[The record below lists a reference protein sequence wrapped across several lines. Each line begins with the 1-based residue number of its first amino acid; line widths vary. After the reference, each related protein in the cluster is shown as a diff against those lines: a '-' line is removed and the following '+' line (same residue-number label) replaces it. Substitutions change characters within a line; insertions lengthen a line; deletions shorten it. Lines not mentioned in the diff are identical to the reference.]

1 MMKKHIISFFIAALC
16 LFFSCEEPVVPVSS
30 VTMDKGVQSI
40 AINES
45 CTVKA
50 IVSPSN
56 ATNTKVLW
64 TVENASVI
72 EYSDLGEG
80 SITVTGRQVGTSK
93 VIARSD
99 DGGYIAS
106 CEISV
111 GKGVERIELEPAEL
125 QLKKGDSQ
133 TLTASIF
140 PADATCQTLHWGTS
154 DSKVASVDE
163 DGKVTAVGNGSAT
176 VFVSSSDGGYT
187 AYCNVYVG
195 TPLGSLSLDPGEYTL
210 ESIGSSFKIAPVF
223 YPEDATGT
231 ELSWTSADPKI
242 ASVSSDGTVTAIGPG
257 TTAITAAAAGGAITS
272 KCVVTVL
279 SPALAIKISDSRLS
293 LEEGE
298 EATITASV
306 FPSDATQSTLTWRSD
321 KPEVATVDQDG
332 NVRAVKAGVAVI
344 TVSVSE
350 TVFETCTVT
359 VVSCF
364 TDISF
369 DVDKLD
375 ILPGESRQLN
385 VTVRPENASVPDV
398 TWSSDNPKVAK
409 VSDTGLVEGI
419 SAGEA
424 TIHAVTKDGGKMATC
439 LVKVGTPVSGI
450 SLSKSSASMYV
461 GDSPLALTAAIT
473 PSNASDKS
481 VVWSSSDASVAS
493 VAAGSGLDATVTPV
507 AAGTATITVSTP
519 DGKFSASCV
528 LTVMQHVTGVSINKS
543 SLTLYT
549 GQTET
554 LSAQV
559 KPDDATDTRLTW
571 SSSDKTVATVANGKV
586 TALKAG
592 STQIRVTSFEG
603 GFQAVCNLTVKQ
615 HATGLDLS
623 HSTRTIY
630 LGQTVTMTAT
640 VLPSDA
646 SDKSVTWAS
655 SNSDIVSVTQNGSV
669 TANAMGEA
677 VITATSN
684 DGGFSKSCKVTV
696 IEPLVPA
703 TSLTLTPKTM
713 SLNIG
718 ESGSLEL
725 QILPNDCN
733 EILEWKSSDPSVA
746 TVNAGDIKALAAGT
760 TTITVRGSNTSASA
774 TVTVIDPYAVTGVT
788 LDRTTLSLEMGKTAT
803 LVATVLPEDARDKTV
818 TWSSG
823 NTAVATVDQQGKIT
837 TVSPGTSQITVTTK
851 DGSFSA
857 SCALTVVE
865 RVVPITSIS
874 YAEKDGPAVKLN
886 MGESYNIR
894 VKVSPDDATEQIK
907 VSPAI
912 NCPVVCKV
920 TKETGTPYWNVLV
933 TALYK
938 TGTGAIFID
947 SASGNYSTQVMF
959 SISKINVT
967 GIKLDRTEA
976 TMRVGQT
983 MTLTPTIAP
992 SNASIK
998 TVRWESSDSSVGY
1011 VSQSGIV
1018 TAKSAGKVRITARS
1032 SDNNAIVAT
1041 CTILIRSTTVDPGTS
1056 EGVGF
1061 EDWN

>member
-1 MMKKHIISFFIAALC
+1 MKKHIIPFFIAALC

-72 EYSDLGEG
+72 EYSDLRDG

-223 YPEDATGT
+223 YPEDATDT
-231 ELSWTSADPKI
+231 EVSWTSADPKI

-298 EATITASV
+298 EATLTASV

-359 VVSCF
+359 VVSRV
-364 TDISF
+364 TGISF
-369 DVDKLD
+369 DVDELE
-375 ILPGESRQLN
+375 ILPGESHQLK
-385 VTVRPENASVPDV
+385 VTVLPENASVPDV
-398 TWSSDNPKVAK
+398 NWSSDNAKVAK
-409 VSDTGLVEGI
+409 VSDTGLVTGL

-493 VAAGSGLDATVTPV
+493 VTAGSGLDATVTPV
-507 AAGTATITVSTP
+507 AAGTATITVSTQ

-528 LTVMQHVTGVSINKS
+528 LTVMQHVTGVSISKS

-592 STQIRVTSFEG
+592 SVQIRVTTFEG
-603 GFQAVCNLTVKQ
+603 GFQDVCNLTVKQ
-615 HATGLDLS
+615 HVTGLDLS

-646 SDKSVTWAS
+646 SDKSVTWTS

-677 VITATSN
+677 EITATSN

-746 TVNAGDIKALAAGT
+746 TVNAGDITALAAGT

-788 LDRTTLSLEMGKTAT
+788 LDRTTLSLEMGETAT

-837 TVSPGTSQITVTTK
+837 TVSPGTAQITVTTK

-874 YAEKDGPAVKLN
+874 YAEKGKTVKMN

-894 VKVSPDDATEQIK
+894 VKVSPDDATEQIT

-912 NCPVVCKV
+912 NCPVVRKV

-947 SASGNYSTQVMF
+947 SASGNYSTQVIF
-959 SISKINVT
+959 SISKIDVT

-983 MTLTPTIAP
+983 MTLTPAIAP
-992 SNASIK
+992 ANASIK
-998 TVRWESSDSSVGY
+998 TVKWESSDSSVGY

>member
-1 MMKKHIISFFIAALC
+1 MKKHIIPFFIAALC

-176 VFVSSSDGGYT
+176 VFVSSSDGGHT

-223 YPEDATGT
+223 YPEDATDT
-231 ELSWTSADPKI
+231 EVSWTSADPKI

-298 EATITASV
+298 EATLTASV

-359 VVSCF
+359 VVSRV
-364 TDISF
+364 TGISF
-369 DVDKLD
+369 DVDEME
-375 ILPGESRQLN
+375 ILPGESHQLK
-385 VTVRPENASVPDV
+385 VTVLPENASVPDV
-398 TWSSDNPKVAK
+398 NWSSDNAKVAK
-409 VSDTGLVEGI
+409 VSDTGLVTGL

-493 VAAGSGLDATVTPV
+493 VTAGSGLDATVTPV
-507 AAGTATITVSTP
+507 AAGTATITVSTQ

-528 LTVMQHVTGVSINKS
+528 LTVMQHVTGVSISKS

-571 SSSDKTVATVANGKV
+571 SSSDKTVATVANGLV

-603 GFQAVCNLTVKQ
+603 GFQDVCNLTVKQ

-623 HSTRTIY
+623 ASTLTIY

-646 SDKSVTWAS
+646 SDKSVTWTS

-677 VITATSN
+677 EITATSN

-746 TVNAGDIKALAAGT
+746 TVNAGDITALAAGT

-788 LDRTTLSLEMGKTAT
+788 LDRTTLSLEMGETAT

-837 TVSPGTSQITVTTK
+837 TVSPGTAQITVTTK

-874 YAEKDGPAVKLN
+874 YAEKGKTVKMN

-894 VKVSPDDATEQIK
+894 VKVSPDDATEQIT

-912 NCPVVCKV
+912 NCPVVRKV

-947 SASGNYSTQVMF
+947 SASGNYSTQVIF
-959 SISKINVT
+959 SISKIDVT

-983 MTLTPTIAP
+983 MTLTPTITP

-998 TVRWESSDSSVGY
+998 TVKWESSDSSVGY

>member
-1 MMKKHIISFFIAALC
+1 MMKKHIIPFFIAALC
-16 LFFSCEEPVVPVSS
+16 LFFSCEEPVVPVSG

-72 EYSDLGEG
+72 EYSDLGDG
-80 SITVTGRQVGTSK
+80 SVTLTGRQVGTSK

-195 TPLGSLSLDPGEYTL
+195 TPLESLSLDPGEYTL

-223 YPEDATGT
+223 YPEDATDT
-231 ELSWTSADPKI
+231 EVSWTSADPKI

-257 TTAITAAAAGGAITS
+257 TTAITAAAAGGTITS
-272 KCVVTVL
+272 KCVVTVN
-279 SPALAIKISDSRLS
+279 SPALGIKISDSSLN

-298 EATITASV
+298 EASLSASV

-321 KPEVATVDQDG
+321 KPEVATVENG
-332 NVRAVKAGVAVI
+332 KVRAVKAGVAVI

-359 VVSCF
+359 VVSRV
-364 TDISF
+364 TGISF
-369 DVDKLD
+369 DVDELE
-375 ILPGESRQLN
+375 ILPGETHQLN
-385 VTVRPENASVPDV
+385 VTVLPENASVPDV
-398 TWSSDNPKVAK
+398 NWSSDNAKVAK
-409 VSDTGLVEGI
+409 VSDTGLVTGL
-419 SAGEA
+419 SAGVA
-424 TIHAVTKDGGKMATC
+424 TIHAVTRDGGKMATC

-473 PSNASDKS
+473 PSDASDKS

-493 VAAGSGLDATVTPV
+493 VTAGSGLDATVTPV

-528 LTVMQHVTGVSINKS
+528 LTVKQHVTGVSISKS

-559 KPDDATDTRLTW
+559 KPEDATDTRLTW

-615 HATGLDLS
+615 HVTGLDLS

-646 SDKSVTWAS
+646 SDKSVTWTS

-677 VITATSN
+677 EITATSN

-746 TVNAGDIKALAAGT
+746 TVNAGDITALAAGT

-788 LDRTTLSLEMGKTAT
+788 LDRTTLSLEMGETAT

-837 TVSPGTSQITVTTK
+837 TVSPGTAQITVTTK

-894 VKVSPDDATEQIK
+894 VKVSPDNATEQIK

-912 NCPVVCKV
+912 NCPVVCEV

-947 SASGNYSTQVMF
+947 SASGSYSTQVMF
-959 SISKINVT
+959 SISKIAVT

>member
-1 MMKKHIISFFIAALC
+1 MMKKHIIPFFIAALC

-223 YPEDATGT
+223 YPEDATET
-231 ELSWTSADPKI
+231 EVSWTSADPKI

-359 VVSCF
+359 VVSRV
-364 TDISF
+364 TGISF
-369 DVDKLD
+369 DVDELE
-375 ILPGESRQLN
+375 ILPGESHQLK
-385 VTVRPENASVPDV
+385 VTVLPENASVPDV
-398 TWSSDNPKVAK
+398 NWSSDNAKVAK
-409 VSDTGLVEGI
+409 VSDTGLVTGL
-419 SAGEA
+419 SAGVA

-493 VAAGSGLDATVTPV
+493 VTAGSGLDATVTPV

-528 LTVMQHVTGVSINKS
+528 LTVKQHVTGVSISKS

-559 KPDDATDTRLTW
+559 KPEDATDTRLTW
-571 SSSDKTVATVANGKV
+571 SSSDKTVATVANGLV

-646 SDKSVTWAS
+646 SDKSVTWTS

-677 VITATSN
+677 EITATSN

-788 LDRTTLSLEMGKTAT
+788 LDRTTLSLEMGETAT

-837 TVSPGTSQITVTTK
+837 TVSPGTAQITVTTK

-865 RVVPITSIS
+865 RIVPITSIS
-874 YAEKDGPAVKLN
+874 YAEKGKTVKMN

-894 VKVSPDDATEQIK
+894 VKVSPDDATEQIT

-912 NCPVVCKV
+912 NCPVVRKV

-959 SISKINVT
+959 SISKIAVT
-967 GIKLDRTEA
+967 GIELDRTEA

>member
-1 MMKKHIISFFIAALC
+1 MKKHIIPFFIAALC

-223 YPEDATGT
+223 YPEDATDT
-231 ELSWTSADPKI
+231 EVSWTSADPKI

-257 TTAITAAAAGGAITS
+257 TTAITAAAAGGTITS

-298 EATITASV
+298 EASLSASV

-359 VVSCF
+359 VVSRV
-364 TDISF
+364 TGISF
-369 DVDKLD
+369 DVDELE
-375 ILPGESRQLN
+375 ILPGESHQLK
-385 VTVRPENASVPDV
+385 VTVLPENASVPDV
-398 TWSSDNPKVAK
+398 NWSSDNAKVAK
-409 VSDTGLVEGI
+409 VSDTGLVTGL

-493 VAAGSGLDATVTPV
+493 VTAGSGLDATVTPV
-507 AAGTATITVSTP
+507 AAGTATITVSTQ

-528 LTVMQHVTGVSINKS
+528 LTVMQHVTGVSISKS

-603 GFQAVCNLTVKQ
+603 GFQDVCNLTVKQ
-615 HATGLDLS
+615 HVTGLDLS

-646 SDKSVTWAS
+646 SDKSVTWTS

-677 VITATSN
+677 EITATSN

-733 EILEWKSSDPSVA
+733 EKLKWESSDPSVA
-746 TVNAGDIKALAAGT
+746 TVNAGDITALAAGT

-788 LDRTTLSLEMGKTAT
+788 LDRTTLSLEMGETAT
-803 LVATVLPEDARDKTV
+803 LLATVLPEDARDKTV

-837 TVSPGTSQITVTTK
+837 TVSPGTAQITVTTK

-865 RVVPITSIS
+865 RIVPITSIS
-874 YAEKDGPAVKLN
+874 YAEKGTTVKMN

-894 VKVSPDDATEQIK
+894 VKVSPDDATEQIT

-912 NCPVVCKV
+912 NCPVVCKP

-983 MTLTPTIAP
+983 MTLTPTITP

>member
-72 EYSDLGEG
+72 EYSDLGDG

-176 VFVSSSDGGYT
+176 VFVSSSDGGHT

-223 YPEDATGT
+223 YPEDATDT

-298 EATITASV
+298 EASLSASV

-332 NVRAVKAGVAVI
+332 KVRAVKAGVAVI

-359 VVSCF
+359 VVSRV
-364 TDISF
+364 TGISF
-369 DVDKLD
+369 DVDELE
-375 ILPGESRQLN
+375 ILPGESHQLN
-385 VTVRPENASVPDV
+385 VTVLPENASVPDV
-398 TWSSDNPKVAK
+398 NWSSDNAKVAK
-409 VSDTGLVEGI
+409 VSDTGLVTGH
-419 SAGEA
+419 SAGVA
-424 TIHAVTKDGGKMATC
+424 TIHAVTRDGGKMATC

-493 VAAGSGLDATVTPV
+493 VTAGSGLDATVTPV

-528 LTVMQHVTGVSINKS
+528 LTVKQHVTGVSISKS

-559 KPDDATDTRLTW
+559 KPEDATDTRLTW
-571 SSSDKTVATVANGKV
+571 SSSDKTVATVANGLV

-615 HATGLDLS
+615 HVTGLDLS
-623 HSTRTIY
+623 ASTLTIN

-646 SDKSVTWAS
+646 SDKSVTWTS

-677 VITATSN
+677 EITATSN
-684 DGGFSKSCKVTV
+684 DGGFSKTCKVTV
-696 IEPLVPA
+696 VEPLVPA

-718 ESGSLEL
+718 DSGALEL

-733 EILEWKSSDPSVA
+733 EKLKWESSDPSVA
-746 TVNAGDIKALAAGT
+746 TVNNGDIKALAAGT
-760 TTITVRGSNTSASA
+760 TTITVRGINTSASA

-788 LDRTTLSLEMGKTAT
+788 LDRTTLSLEMGETAT
-803 LVATVLPEDARDKTV
+803 LLATVLPEDARDKTV

-837 TVSPGTSQITVTTK
+837 TVSPGTAQITVTTK

-865 RVVPITSIS
+865 RIVPITSIS
-874 YAEKDGPAVKLN
+874 YAEKGTTVKMN

-894 VKVSPDDATEQIK
+894 VKVSPDDATEQIT

-912 NCPVVCKV
+912 NCPVVCNP

-959 SISKINVT
+959 SISKIAVT
-967 GIKLDRTEA
+967 GIELDRTEA

>member
-1 MMKKHIISFFIAALC
+1 MMKKHIIPFFIAALC

-223 YPEDATGT
+223 YPEDATDT

-359 VVSCF
+359 VVSRV
-364 TDISF
+364 TGISF
-369 DVDKLD
+369 DVDELE
-375 ILPGESRQLN
+375 ILPGESHQLK
-385 VTVRPENASVPDV
+385 VTVLPENASVPDV
-398 TWSSDNPKVAK
+398 NWSSDNAKVAK
-409 VSDTGLVEGI
+409 VSDTGLVTGL
-419 SAGEA
+419 SAGVA

-461 GDSPLALTAAIT
+461 GDSPLALTATIT

-493 VAAGSGLDATVTPV
+493 VTAGSGLDATVTPV

-528 LTVMQHVTGVSINKS
+528 LTVMQHVTGVSISKS

-571 SSSDKTVATVANGKV
+571 SSSDKTVATVANGLV

-603 GFQAVCNLTVKQ
+603 GFQDVCNLTVKQ

-623 HSTRTIY
+623 ASTLTIY

-646 SDKSVTWAS
+646 SDKSVTWTS

-677 VITATSN
+677 EITATSN

-718 ESGSLEL
+718 ENGSLEL

-746 TVNAGDIKALAAGT
+746 TVNAGDITALAAGT

-788 LDRTTLSLEMGKTAT
+788 LDRTTLSLEMGETAT

-837 TVSPGTSQITVTTK
+837 TVSPGTAQITVTTK

-865 RVVPITSIS
+865 RIVPITSIS
-874 YAEKDGPAVKLN
+874 YAEKGTTVKMN

-894 VKVSPDDATEQIK
+894 VKVSPDDATEQIT

-912 NCPVVCKV
+912 NCPVVCKP

-967 GIKLDRTEA
+967 GIELDRTEA

-998 TVRWESSDSSVGY
+998 TVKWESSDSSVGY

>member
-1 MMKKHIISFFIAALC
+1 M
-16 LFFSCEEPVVPVSS
+16 PVSS

-223 YPEDATGT
+223 YPEDATDT
-231 ELSWTSADPKI
+231 EVSWTSADPKI

-298 EATITASV
+298 EATLTASV

-359 VVSCF
+359 VVSRV
-364 TDISF
+364 TGISF
-369 DVDKLD
+369 DVDELE
-375 ILPGESRQLN
+375 ILPGESHQLK
-385 VTVRPENASVPDV
+385 VTVLPENASVPDV
-398 TWSSDNPKVAK
+398 NWSSDNAKVAK
-409 VSDTGLVEGI
+409 VSDTGLVTGL

-493 VAAGSGLDATVTPV
+493 VTAGSGLDATVTPV
-507 AAGTATITVSTP
+507 AAGTATITVSTQ

-528 LTVMQHVTGVSINKS
+528 LTVMQHVTGVSISKS

-603 GFQAVCNLTVKQ
+603 GFQDVCNLTVKQ

-623 HSTRTIY
+623 ASTLTIY

-646 SDKSVTWAS
+646 SDKSVTWTS

-669 TANAMGEA
+669 IANAMGEA
-677 VITATSN
+677 EITATSN

-733 EILEWKSSDPSVA
+733 EILEWESSDPSVA

-788 LDRTTLSLEMGKTAT
+788 LDRTTLSLEMGETAT

-837 TVSPGTSQITVTTK
+837 TVSPGTAQITVTTK

-874 YAEKDGPAVKLN
+874 YAEKGKTVKMN
-886 MGESYNIR
+886 MGESYTIR
-894 VKVSPDDATEQIK
+894 VKVSPDNATEQIK
-907 VSPAI
+907 ASPAI
-912 NCPVVCKV
+912 NCPVVCNV
-920 TKETGTPYWNVLV
+920 IKETGTSYWNVLV

-959 SISKINVT
+959 SISKIDVT
-967 GIKLDRTEA
+967 GIKLDKTEA

-998 TVRWESSDSSVGY
+998 TVKWESSDSSVGY

>member
-1 MMKKHIISFFIAALC
+1 MMKKHIIPFFIAALC

-80 SITVTGRQVGTSK
+80 SITVTGKQVGTSK

-223 YPEDATGT
+223 YPEDATDT
-231 ELSWTSADPKI
+231 EVSWTSADPKI
-242 ASVSSDGTVTAIGPG
+242 ASVSSDGSVTAIGPG

-279 SPALAIKISDSRLS
+279 SPALAIKISDSRLN

-298 EATITASV
+298 EATLSASV

-359 VVSCF
+359 VVSRV
-364 TDISF
+364 TGISF
-369 DVDKLD
+369 DVDELE
-375 ILPGESRQLN
+375 ILPGESHQLK
-385 VTVRPENASVPDV
+385 VTVLPENASVPDV
-398 TWSSDNPKVAK
+398 NWSSDNAKVAK
-409 VSDTGLVEGI
+409 VSDTGLVTGL

-493 VAAGSGLDATVTPV
+493 VTAGSGLDATVTPV

-528 LTVMQHVTGVSINKS
+528 LTVMQHVTGVSISKS

-571 SSSDKTVATVANGKV
+571 SSSDKTVATVANGLV

-603 GFQAVCNLTVKQ
+603 GFQDVCNLTVKQ

-623 HSTRTIY
+623 ASTLTIY

-646 SDKSVTWAS
+646 SDKSVTWTS

-677 VITATSN
+677 EITATSN

-788 LDRTTLSLEMGKTAT
+788 LDRTTLSLEMGETAT

-837 TVSPGTSQITVTTK
+837 TVSPGTAQITVTTK

-874 YAEKDGPAVKLN
+874 YAEKGKTVKMN
-886 MGESYNIR
+886 MGESYTIR
-894 VKVSPDDATEQIK
+894 VKVSPDNATEQIK
-907 VSPAI
+907 ASPAI
-912 NCPVVCKV
+912 NCPVVCEAS
-920 TKETGTPYWNVLV
+920 KETGTSYWNVLV

-959 SISKINVT
+959 SISKIDVT
-967 GIKLDRTEA
+967 GIELDKTEA

-983 MTLTPTIAP
+983 MTLTPTITP
-992 SNASIK
+992 SDASIK

>member
-1 MMKKHIISFFIAALC
+1 MKKHIIPFFIAALC

-223 YPEDATGT
+223 YPEDATDT
-231 ELSWTSADPKI
+231 EVSWTSADPKI

-257 TTAITAAAAGGAITS
+257 TTAITAAAAGGTITS

-298 EATITASV
+298 EATLSASV

-332 NVRAVKAGVAVI
+332 KVRAVKAGVAVI

-359 VVSCF
+359 VVSRV
-364 TDISF
+364 TGISF
-369 DVDKLD
+369 DVDKLE
-375 ILPGESRQLN
+375 ILPGESHQLN
-385 VTVRPENASVPDV
+385 VTVLPENASVPDV
-398 TWSSDNPKVAK
+398 NWSSDNAKVAK
-409 VSDTGLVEGI
+409 VSDTGLVTGH
-419 SAGEA
+419 SAGVA
-424 TIHAVTKDGGKMATC
+424 TIHAVTRDGGKMATC

-493 VAAGSGLDATVTPV
+493 VTAGSGLDATVTPV

-519 DGKFSASCV
+519 DGKFSASCA
-528 LTVMQHVTGVSINKS
+528 LTVMQHVTGVSISKS

-554 LSAQV
+554 LTAQV
-559 KPDDATDTRLTW
+559 EPDDASETKLTW

-655 SNSDIVSVTQNGSV
+655 SNSDIVSVTQNGNV

-677 VITATSN
+677 EITATSN

-718 ESGSLEL
+718 ESGSMEL

-788 LDRTTLSLEMGKTAT
+788 LDRTTLSLEMGETAT

-837 TVSPGTSQITVTTK
+837 TVSPGTAQITVTTK

-874 YAEKDGPAVKLN
+874 YAEKGKTVKMN
-886 MGESYNIR
+886 MGESYTIR
-894 VKVSPDDATEQIK
+894 VKVSPDNATEQIK
-907 VSPAI
+907 ASPAI
-912 NCPVVCKV
+912 NCPVVCNA
-920 TKETGTPYWNVLV
+920 TKETGTSYWNVLV

-959 SISKINVT
+959 SISKINVE
-967 GIKLDRTEA
+967 GIKLDKTEA

-983 MTLTPTIAP
+983 MTLTPTITP

>member
-1 MMKKHIISFFIAALC
+1 M
-16 LFFSCEEPVVPVSS
+16 PVSS

-80 SITVTGRQVGTSK
+80 SITVTGKQVGTSK

-223 YPEDATGT
+223 YPEDATDT
-231 ELSWTSADPKI
+231 EVSWTSADPKI

-257 TTAITAAAAGGAITS
+257 TTAITAAAAGGTITS

-298 EATITASV
+298 EATLSASV
-306 FPSDATQSTLTWRSD
+306 FPSDATQSTLTWHSD
-321 KPEVATVDQDG
+321 KPEVATVENG
-332 NVRAVKAGVAVI
+332 KVRAVKAGVAVI

-359 VVSCF
+359 VVSRV
-364 TDISF
+364 TGILF

-375 ILPGESRQLN
+375 ILPGEYRQLN
-385 VTVRPENASVPDV
+385 VTVVPENASVPDV
-398 TWSSDNPKVAK
+398 NWSSDNDKVAK
-409 VSDTGLVEGI
+409 VSDTGLVEGV

-424 TIHAVTKDGGKMATC
+424 TIHAVTRDGGKMATC
-439 LVKVGTPVSGI
+439 HVKVGTPVSGI

-493 VAAGSGLDATVTPV
+493 VTAGSGLDATVTPV

-528 LTVMQHVTGVSINKS
+528 LTVMQHVTGVSISKS

-592 STQIRVTSFEG
+592 SAQIRVTSFEG
-603 GFQAVCNLTVKQ
+603 SFQAVCNLTVKQ

-646 SDKSVTWAS
+646 SDKSVTWTS

-677 VITATSN
+677 EITATSN

-746 TVNAGDIKALAAGT
+746 TVNAGDITALAAGT

-788 LDRTTLSLEMGKTAT
+788 LDRTTLSLEMGETAT

-837 TVSPGTSQITVTTK
+837 TVSPGTAQITVTTK

-874 YAEKDGPAVKLN
+874 YAEKGKTVKMN
-886 MGESYNIR
+886 MGESYTIR
-894 VKVSPDDATEQIK
+894 VKVSPDNATEQIK
-907 VSPAI
+907 ASPAI
-912 NCPVVCKV
+912 NCPVVCNAI
-920 TKETGTPYWNVLV
+920 KETGTSYWNVLV

-959 SISKINVT
+959 SISKIAVT
-967 GIKLDRTEA
+967 GIKLDKTEA

-983 MTLTPTIAP
+983 MTLTPTITP

>member
-1 MMKKHIISFFIAALC
+1 MKKHIIPFFIAALC

-80 SITVTGRQVGTSK
+80 SITVTGKQVGTSK

-223 YPEDATGT
+223 YPEDATDT
-231 ELSWTSADPKI
+231 EVSWTSADPKI

-257 TTAITAAAAGGAITS
+257 TTAITAAAAGGTITS

-298 EATITASV
+298 EATLSASV

-321 KPEVATVDQDG
+321 KPEVATVDQNG

-359 VVSCF
+359 VVSRV
-364 TDISF
+364 TGISF
-369 DVDKLD
+369 DVDELE
-375 ILPGESRQLN
+375 ILPGESHQLK
-385 VTVRPENASVPDV
+385 VTVLPENASVPDV
-398 TWSSDNPKVAK
+398 NWSSDNAKVAK
-409 VSDTGLVEGI
+409 VSDTGLVTGL

-461 GDSPLALTAAIT
+461 GDSPLALTATIT

-493 VAAGSGLDATVTPV
+493 VTAGSGLDATVTPV

-528 LTVMQHVTGVSINKS
+528 LTVMQHVTGVSISKS

-592 STQIRVTSFEG
+592 SVQIRVTTFEG
-603 GFQAVCNLTVKQ
+603 GFQDVCNLTVKQ
-615 HATGLDLS
+615 HVTGLDLS

-646 SDKSVTWAS
+646 SDKSVTWTS

-677 VITATSN
+677 EITATSN

-746 TVNAGDIKALAAGT
+746 TVNAGDITALAAGT

-788 LDRTTLSLEMGKTAT
+788 LDRTTLSLEMGETAT

-837 TVSPGTSQITVTTK
+837 TVSPGTAQITVTTK

-865 RVVPITSIS
+865 RIVPITSIS
-874 YAEKDGPAVKLN
+874 YAEKGTTVKMN

-894 VKVSPDDATEQIK
+894 VKVSPDDATEQIT

-912 NCPVVCKV
+912 NCPVVCKP

-959 SISKINVT
+959 SISKIAVT
-967 GIKLDRTEA
+967 GIELDRTEA

>member
-1 MMKKHIISFFIAALC
+1 MKKHIIPFFIAALC

-176 VFVSSSDGGYT
+176 VFASSSDGGFT
-187 AYCNVYVG
+187 AYCNVVVG
-195 TPLGSLSLDPGEYTL
+195 TPLESLHLDPNEYTL
-210 ESIGSSFKIAPVF
+210 ESIGSSFTITPVF
-223 YPEDATGT
+223 YPEDATDT
-231 ELSWTSADPKI
+231 EVSWTSADPKI

-257 TTAITAAAAGGAITS
+257 TTAITAAAAGGTITS

-298 EATITASV
+298 DASLSASV

-359 VVSCF
+359 VVSRV
-364 TDISF
+364 TGISF
-369 DVDKLD
+369 DVDEME
-375 ILPGESRQLN
+375 ILPGESHQLK
-385 VTVRPENASVPDV
+385 VTVLPENASVPDV
-398 TWSSDNPKVAK
+398 NWSSDNAKVAK
-409 VSDTGLVEGI
+409 VSDTGLVTGL

-461 GDSPLALTAAIT
+461 GDSPLVLTATIT

-493 VAAGSGLDATVTPV
+493 VLAGSGLDATVTPV

-528 LTVMQHVTGVSINKS
+528 LTVMQHVTGVSISKS

-571 SSSDKTVATVANGKV
+571 SSSDKTVATVANGLV

-646 SDKSVTWAS
+646 SDKSVTWTS

-677 VITATSN
+677 EITATSN

-746 TVNAGDIKALAAGT
+746 TVNAGDITALAAGT

-788 LDRTTLSLEMGKTAT
+788 LDRTTLSLEMGETAT

-837 TVSPGTSQITVTTK
+837 TVSPGTAQITVTTK

-874 YAEKDGPAVKLN
+874 YAEKGTTVKMN

-894 VKVSPDDATEQIK
+894 VKVSPDDATEQIT

-912 NCPVVCKV
+912 NCPVVCNP

-959 SISKINVT
+959 SISKIAVT
-967 GIKLDRTEA
+967 GIELDRTEA

>member
-1 MMKKHIISFFIAALC
+1 M
-16 LFFSCEEPVVPVSS
+16 PVSS

-210 ESIGSSFKIAPVF
+210 ESIGSSFKITPVF
-223 YPEDATGT
+223 YPEDATDT
-231 ELSWTSADPKI
+231 EVSWTSADPKI
-242 ASVSSDGTVTAIGPG
+242 ASVSSDGTVTAIAPG
-257 TTAITAAAAGGAITS
+257 TTAITAAAAGGTITS

-298 EATITASV
+298 EATLSASV

-321 KPEVATVDQDG
+321 KPEVATVDQNG

-359 VVSCF
+359 VVSRV
-364 TDISF
+364 TGISF
-369 DVDKLD
+369 DVDELE
-375 ILPGESRQLN
+375 ILPGESHQLN
-385 VTVRPENASVPDV
+385 VTVLPENASVPDV
-398 TWSSDNPKVAK
+398 NWSSDNAKVAK
-409 VSDTGLVEGI
+409 VSDTGLVTGL
-419 SAGEA
+419 SAGVA
-424 TIHAVTKDGGKMATC
+424 TIHAVTRDGGKMATC

-493 VAAGSGLDATVTPV
+493 VTAGSGLDATVTPV
-507 AAGTATITVSTP
+507 AAGTATITVSTQ

-528 LTVMQHVTGVSINKS
+528 LTVMQHVTGVSISKS

-592 STQIRVTSFEG
+592 SVQIRVTSFEG
-603 GFQAVCNLTVKQ
+603 GFQDVCNLTVKQ

-623 HSTRTIY
+623 ASTLTIY

-646 SDKSVTWAS
+646 SDKSVTWTS

-677 VITATSN
+677 EITATSN

-788 LDRTTLSLEMGKTAT
+788 LDRTTLSLEMGETAT

-837 TVSPGTSQITVTTK
+837 TVSPGTAQITVTTK

-874 YAEKDGPAVKLN
+874 YAEKGKTVKMN

-894 VKVSPDDATEQIK
+894 VKVSPDDATEQIT

-912 NCPVVCKV
+912 NCPVVCNP

-959 SISKINVT
+959 SISKIAVT
-967 GIKLDRTEA
+967 GIELDRTEA

>member
-1 MMKKHIISFFIAALC
+1 MKKHIIPFFIAALC

-80 SITVTGRQVGTSK
+80 RITVTGRQVGTSK

-223 YPEDATGT
+223 YPEDATDT
-231 ELSWTSADPKI
+231 EVSWTSADPKI

-257 TTAITAAAAGGAITS
+257 TTAITAAAAGGTITS

-298 EATITASV
+298 EATLSASV

-332 NVRAVKAGVAVI
+332 KVRAVKAGVAVI

-359 VVSCF
+359 VVSRV
-364 TDISF
+364 TGISF
-369 DVDKLD
+369 DVDELE
-375 ILPGESRQLN
+375 ILPGESHQLN
-385 VTVRPENASVPDV
+385 VTVLPENASAPDV
-398 TWSSDNPKVAK
+398 NWSSDNAKVAK
-409 VSDTGLVEGI
+409 VSDTGLVTGH
-419 SAGEA
+419 SAGVA
-424 TIHAVTKDGGKMATC
+424 TIHAVTRDGGKMATC

-493 VAAGSGLDATVTPV
+493 VTAGSGLDATVTPV

-519 DGKFSASCV
+519 DGKFSASCA
-528 LTVMQHVTGVSINKS
+528 LTVMQHVTGVSISKS

-554 LSAQV
+554 LTAQV
-559 KPDDATDTRLTW
+559 EPDDASETKLTW
-571 SSSDKTVATVANGKV
+571 SSSDKTVATVANGLV

-646 SDKSVTWAS
+646 SDKSVTWTS
-655 SNSDIVSVTQNGSV
+655 SNSDIVSVTQNGNV

-677 VITATSN
+677 EITATSN

-718 ESGSLEL
+718 ESGSMEL

-746 TVNAGDIKALAAGT
+746 TVNAGDITALAAGT

-774 TVTVIDPYAVTGVT
+774 TVTVIDPYAVTGVP
-788 LDRTTLSLEMGKTAT
+788 LARTTLSLEMGETAT

-837 TVSPGTSQITVTTK
+837 TVSPGTAQITVTTK

-874 YAEKDGPAVKLN
+874 YAEKGKTVKMN
-886 MGESYNIR
+886 MGESYTIR
-894 VKVSPDDATEQIK
+894 VKVSPDNATEQIK
-907 VSPAI
+907 ASPAI
-912 NCPVVCKV
+912 NCPVVCNA
-920 TKETGTPYWNVLV
+920 TKETGTSYWNVLV

-938 TGTGAIFID
+938 TGTGAIFIA

-959 SISKINVT
+959 SISKINVE
-967 GIKLDRTEA
+967 GIKLDKTEA

-983 MTLTPTIAP
+983 MTLTPTITP

>member
-223 YPEDATGT
+223 YPEDATDT

-359 VVSCF
+359 VVSRV
-364 TDISF
+364 TGISF
-369 DVDKLD
+369 DVDELE
-375 ILPGESRQLN
+375 ILPGESHQLK
-385 VTVRPENASVPDV
+385 VTVLPENASVPDV
-398 TWSSDNPKVAK
+398 NWSSDNAKVAK
-409 VSDTGLVEGI
+409 VSDTGLVTGL
-419 SAGEA
+419 SAGVA
-424 TIHAVTKDGGKMATC
+424 TIHAVTRDGGKMATC

-493 VAAGSGLDATVTPV
+493 VTAGSGLDATVTPV

-528 LTVMQHVTGVSINKS
+528 LTVKQHVTGVSISKS

-592 STQIRVTSFEG
+592 SVQIRVTTFEG
-603 GFQAVCNLTVKQ
+603 GFQDVCNLTVKQ
-615 HATGLDLS
+615 HVTGLDLS

-646 SDKSVTWAS
+646 SDKSVTWTS

-677 VITATSN
+677 EITATSN
-684 DGGFSKSCKVTV
+684 DGGFSKTCKVTV
-696 IEPLVPA
+696 VEPLVPA

-718 ESGSLEL
+718 DSGALEL

-733 EILEWKSSDPSVA
+733 EKLKWESSDPSVA
-746 TVNAGDIKALAAGT
+746 TVNNGDIKALAAGT
-760 TTITVRGSNTSASA
+760 TTITVRGINTSASA

-788 LDRTTLSLEMGKTAT
+788 LDRTTLSLEMGETAT
-803 LVATVLPEDARDKTV
+803 LLATVLPEDARDKTV

-837 TVSPGTSQITVTTK
+837 TVSPGTAQITVTTK

-865 RVVPITSIS
+865 RIVPITSIS
-874 YAEKDGPAVKLN
+874 YAEKGTTVKMN

-894 VKVSPDDATEQIK
+894 VKVSPDDATEQIT

-912 NCPVVCKV
+912 NCPVVCDA

-967 GIKLDRTEA
+967 GIELDRTEA

-983 MTLTPTIAP
+983 MTLTPTITP

>member
-1 MMKKHIISFFIAALC
+1 M
-16 LFFSCEEPVVPVSS
+16 PVSS

-223 YPEDATGT
+223 YPEDATDT
-231 ELSWTSADPKI
+231 EVSWTSADPKI

-298 EATITASV
+298 EATLTASV

-359 VVSCF
+359 VVSRV
-364 TDISF
+364 TGISF
-369 DVDKLD
+369 DVDELE
-375 ILPGESRQLN
+375 ILPGESHQLK
-385 VTVRPENASVPDV
+385 VTVLPENASVPDV
-398 TWSSDNPKVAK
+398 NWSSDNAKVAK
-409 VSDTGLVEGI
+409 VSDTGLVTGL
-419 SAGEA
+419 SAGVA
-424 TIHAVTKDGGKMATC
+424 TIHAVTRDGGKMATC

-493 VAAGSGLDATVTPV
+493 VTAGSGLDATVTPV

-519 DGKFSASCV
+519 DGKFSASCA

-646 SDKSVTWAS
+646 SDKSVTWTS

-677 VITATSN
+677 EITATSN

-788 LDRTTLSLEMGKTAT
+788 LDRTTLSLEMGETAT

-837 TVSPGTSQITVTTK
+837 TVSPGTAQITVTTK

-865 RVVPITSIS
+865 RIVPITSIS
-874 YAEKDGPAVKLN
+874 YAEKGKTVKMN

-894 VKVSPDDATEQIK
+894 VKVSPDDATEQIT

-912 NCPVVCKV
+912 NCPVVCNP

-967 GIKLDRTEA
+967 GIKLDKTEA

>member
-1 MMKKHIISFFIAALC
+1 MMKKHIIPFFIAALC

-223 YPEDATGT
+223 YPEDATDT
-231 ELSWTSADPKI
+231 EVSWTSADPKI

-298 EATITASV
+298 EATLTASV

-359 VVSCF
+359 VVSRV
-364 TDISF
+364 TGISF
-369 DVDKLD
+369 DVDELE
-375 ILPGESRQLN
+375 ILPGESHQLK
-385 VTVRPENASVPDV
+385 VTVLPENASVPDV
-398 TWSSDNPKVAK
+398 NWSSDNAKVAK
-409 VSDTGLVEGI
+409 VSDTGLVTGL
-419 SAGEA
+419 SAGVA
-424 TIHAVTKDGGKMATC
+424 TIHAVTRDGGKMATC

-493 VAAGSGLDATVTPV
+493 VTAGSGLDATVTPV

-519 DGKFSASCV
+519 DGKFSASCA

-559 KPDDATDTRLTW
+559 KPEDATDTRLTW

-646 SDKSVTWAS
+646 SDKSVTWTS

-677 VITATSN
+677 EITATSN

-718 ESGSLEL
+718 DSGALEL

-733 EILEWKSSDPSVA
+733 EKLKWESSDPSVA
-746 TVNAGDIKALAAGT
+746 TVNNGDIKALAAGT
-760 TTITVRGSNTSASA
+760 TTITVRGINTSASA

-788 LDRTTLSLEMGKTAT
+788 LDRTTLSLEMGETAT
-803 LVATVLPEDARDKTV
+803 LLATVLPEDARDKTV

-837 TVSPGTSQITVTTK
+837 TVSPGTAQITVTTK

-865 RVVPITSIS
+865 RIVPITSIS
-874 YAEKDGPAVKLN
+874 YAEKGKTVKMN

-894 VKVSPDDATEQIK
+894 VKVSPDDATEQIT

-912 NCPVVCKV
+912 NCPVVCNP

-959 SISKINVT
+959 SISKIAVT
-967 GIKLDRTEA
+967 GIELDRTEA

>member
-1 MMKKHIISFFIAALC
+1 MKKHIIPFFIAALC

-223 YPEDATGT
+223 YPEDATDT
-231 ELSWTSADPKI
+231 EVSWTSADPKI

-298 EATITASV
+298 EATLTASV

-359 VVSCF
+359 VVSRV
-364 TDISF
+364 TGISF
-369 DVDKLD
+369 DVDELE
-375 ILPGESRQLN
+375 ILPGESHQLK
-385 VTVRPENASVPDV
+385 VTVLPENASVPDV
-398 TWSSDNPKVAK
+398 NWSSDNAKVAK
-409 VSDTGLVEGI
+409 VSDTGLVTGL

-461 GDSPLALTAAIT
+461 GDSPLALTATIT
-473 PSNASDKS
+473 PSDASDKS

-493 VAAGSGLDATVTPV
+493 VTAGSGLDATVTPV
-507 AAGTATITVSTP
+507 AAGTATITVSTLE
-519 DGKFSASCV
+519 GKFSATCV
-528 LTVMQHVTGVSINKS
+528 LTVMQHVTGVSISKS

-571 SSSDKTVATVANGKV
+571 SSSDKTVATVANGLV

-603 GFQAVCNLTVKQ
+603 GFQDVCNLTVKQ

-623 HSTRTIY
+623 ASTLTIY

-646 SDKSVTWAS
+646 SDKSVTWTS

-677 VITATSN
+677 EITATSN

-746 TVNAGDIKALAAGT
+746 TVNAGDITALAAGT

-788 LDRTTLSLEMGKTAT
+788 LDRTTLSLEMGETAT

-837 TVSPGTSQITVTTK
+837 TVSPGTAQITVTTK

-865 RVVPITSIS
+865 RIVPITSIS
-874 YAEKDGPAVKLN
+874 YAEKDGRTVKLN
-886 MGESYNIR
+886 MGESYTIR
-894 VKVSPDDATEQIK
+894 VKVSPDNATEQIK
-907 VSPAI
+907 ASPAI
-912 NCPVVCKV
+912 NCPVVCNA
-920 TKETGTPYWNVLV
+920 TKETGTSYWNVLV

-947 SASGNYSTQVMF
+947 SASGSYSTQVMF
-959 SISKINVT
+959 SISKIDVT

-983 MTLTPTIAP
+983 MTLTPTITP

-998 TVRWESSDSSVGY
+998 TVKWESSDSSVGY

>member
-223 YPEDATGT
+223 YPEDATDT

-321 KPEVATVDQDG
+321 KPEVTTVDQDG

-359 VVSCF
+359 VVSRV
-364 TDISF
+364 TGISF
-369 DVDKLD
+369 DVDELE
-375 ILPGESRQLN
+375 ILPGESHQLK
-385 VTVRPENASVPDV
+385 VTVLPENASVPDV
-398 TWSSDNPKVAK
+398 NWSSDNAKVAK
-409 VSDTGLVEGI
+409 VSDTGLVTGL
-419 SAGEA
+419 SAGVA
-424 TIHAVTKDGGKMATC
+424 TIHAVTRDGGKMATC

-493 VAAGSGLDATVTPV
+493 VTAGSGLDATVTPV

-528 LTVMQHVTGVSINKS
+528 LTVKQHVTGVSISKS

-559 KPDDATDTRLTW
+559 KPEDATDTRLTW
-571 SSSDKTVATVANGKV
+571 SSSDKTVATVANGLV

-615 HATGLDLS
+615 HVTGLDLS
-623 HSTRTIY
+623 ASTLTIN

-646 SDKSVTWAS
+646 SDKSVTWTS

-677 VITATSN
+677 EITATSN
-684 DGGFSKSCKVTV
+684 DGGFSKTCKVTV
-696 IEPLVPA
+696 VEPLVPA

-746 TVNAGDIKALAAGT
+746 TVNAGDITALAAGT

-788 LDRTTLSLEMGKTAT
+788 LDRTTLSLEMGETAT
-803 LVATVLPEDARDKTV
+803 LVATVLPEEARDKTV

-837 TVSPGTSQITVTTK
+837 TVSPGTAQITVTTK

-874 YAEKDGPAVKLN
+874 YEEKDGRTVKLN
-886 MGESYNIR
+886 MGESYTIR
-894 VKVSPDDATEQIK
+894 VKVSPDNATEQIK

-912 NCPVVCKV
+912 NCPVVCEV

-947 SASGNYSTQVMF
+947 SASGSYSTQVMF

>member
-1 MMKKHIISFFIAALC
+1 M
-16 LFFSCEEPVVPVSS
+16 PVSS

-195 TPLGSLSLDPGEYTL
+195 TPLESLSLDPGEYTL

-223 YPEDATGT
+223 YPEDATDT
-231 ELSWTSADPKI
+231 EVSWTSADPKI

-298 EATITASV
+298 EATLTASV

-359 VVSCF
+359 VVSRV
-364 TDISF
+364 TGISF
-369 DVDKLD
+369 DVDELE
-375 ILPGESRQLN
+375 ILPGESHQLK
-385 VTVRPENASVPDV
+385 VTVLPENASVPDV
-398 TWSSDNPKVAK
+398 NWSSDNAKVAK
-409 VSDTGLVEGI
+409 VSDTGLVTGL

-493 VAAGSGLDATVTPV
+493 VTAGSGLDATVTPV

-528 LTVMQHVTGVSINKS
+528 LTVMQHVTGVSISKS

-571 SSSDKTVATVANGKV
+571 SSSDKTVATVANGLV

-603 GFQAVCNLTVKQ
+603 GFQDVCNLTVKQ

-623 HSTRTIY
+623 ASTLTIY

-646 SDKSVTWAS
+646 SDKSVTWTS

-677 VITATSN
+677 EITATSN

-746 TVNAGDIKALAAGT
+746 TVNDGDIKALAAGT

-788 LDRTTLSLEMGKTAT
+788 LDRTTLSLEMGETAT

-837 TVSPGTSQITVTTK
+837 TVSPGTAQITVTTK

-874 YAEKDGPAVKLN
+874 YAEKGKTVKMN
-886 MGESYNIR
+886 MGESYTIR
-894 VKVSPDDATEQIK
+894 VKVSPDNATEQIK
-907 VSPAI
+907 ASPAI
-912 NCPVVCKV
+912 NCPVVCNAI
-920 TKETGTPYWNVLV
+920 KETGTSYWNVLV

-959 SISKINVT
+959 SISKIDVT
-967 GIKLDRTEA
+967 GIELDKTEA

-983 MTLTPTIAP
+983 MTLTPTITP

>member
-1 MMKKHIISFFIAALC
+1 MMKKHIIPFFIAALC

-223 YPEDATGT
+223 YPEDATDT
-231 ELSWTSADPKI
+231 EVSWTSADPKI

-298 EATITASV
+298 EATLSASV

-332 NVRAVKAGVAVI
+332 KVRAVKAGVAVI

-359 VVSCF
+359 VVSRV
-364 TDISF
+364 TGISF
-369 DVDKLD
+369 DVDELE
-375 ILPGESRQLN
+375 ILPGESHQLK
-385 VTVRPENASVPDV
+385 VTVLPENASVPDV
-398 TWSSDNPKVAK
+398 NWSSDNAKVAK
-409 VSDTGLVEGI
+409 VSDTGLVTGL
-419 SAGEA
+419 SAGVA
-424 TIHAVTKDGGKMATC
+424 TIHAVTRDGGKMATC

-493 VAAGSGLDATVTPV
+493 VTAGSGLDATVTPV

-528 LTVMQHVTGVSINKS
+528 LTVMQHVTGVSISKS

-615 HATGLDLS
+615 HVTGLDLS

-646 SDKSVTWAS
+646 SDKSVTWTS

-677 VITATSN
+677 EITATSN

-733 EILEWKSSDPSVA
+733 EKLKWESSDPSVA
-746 TVNAGDIKALAAGT
+746 TVNNGDIKALAAGT
-760 TTITVRGSNTSASA
+760 TTITVRGINTSASA

-788 LDRTTLSLEMGKTAT
+788 LDRTTLSLEMGETAT

-837 TVSPGTSQITVTTK
+837 TVSPGTAQITVTTK

-865 RVVPITSIS
+865 RVIPITSIS
-874 YAEKDGPAVKLN
+874 YAEKGTTVKMN

-894 VKVSPDDATEQIK
+894 VKVSPDDATEQIT

-912 NCPVVCKV
+912 NCPVVCEP

-959 SISKINVT
+959 SISKIDVT
-967 GIKLDRTEA
+967 GIKLDKTEA

-998 TVRWESSDSSVGY
+998 TVKWESSDSSVGY

>member
-1 MMKKHIISFFIAALC
+1 MMKKHIIPFFIAALC

-223 YPEDATGT
+223 YPEDATDT
-231 ELSWTSADPKI
+231 EVSWTSADPKI

-279 SPALAIKISDSRLS
+279 SPALDIKISDSRLS

-298 EATITASV
+298 EATLSASV

-364 TDISF
+364 TGISF
-369 DVDKLD
+369 DVDELE
-375 ILPGESRQLN
+375 ILPRESHQLN
-385 VTVRPENASVPDV
+385 LKVFPENASVPDV
-398 TWSSDNPKVAK
+398 NWSSDNAKVAK
-409 VSDTGLVEGI
+409 VSDTGLVTGH
-419 SAGEA
+419 SAGVA
-424 TIHAVTKDGGKMATC
+424 TIHAVTRDGGKMATC

-493 VAAGSGLDATVTPV
+493 VTAGSGLDATVTPV

-528 LTVMQHVTGVSINKS
+528 LTVKQHVT
-543 SLTLYT
+543 
-549 GQTET
+549 
-554 LSAQV
+554 
-559 KPDDATDTRLTW
+559 
-571 SSSDKTVATVANGKV
+571 
-586 TALKAG
+586 
-592 STQIRVTSFEG
+592 
-603 GFQAVCNLTVKQ
+603 
-615 HATGLDLS
+615 
-623 HSTRTIY
+623 
-630 LGQTVTMTAT
+630 
-640 VLPSDA
+640 
-646 SDKSVTWAS
+646 
-655 SNSDIVSVTQNGSV
+655 
-669 TANAMGEA
+669 
-677 VITATSN
+677 
-684 DGGFSKSCKVTV
+684 
-696 IEPLVPA
+696 
-703 TSLTLTPKTM
+703 
-713 SLNIG
+713 
-718 ESGSLEL
+718 
-725 QILPNDCN
+725 
-733 EILEWKSSDPSVA
+733 
-746 TVNAGDIKALAAGT
+746 
-760 TTITVRGSNTSASA
+760 
-774 TVTVIDPYAVTGVT
+774 
-788 LDRTTLSLEMGKTAT
+788 
-803 LVATVLPEDARDKTV
+803 
-818 TWSSG
+818 
-823 NTAVATVDQQGKIT
+823 
-837 TVSPGTSQITVTTK
+837 
-851 DGSFSA
+851 
-857 SCALTVVE
+857 
-865 RVVPITSIS
+865 
-874 YAEKDGPAVKLN
+874 
-886 MGESYNIR
+886 
-894 VKVSPDDATEQIK
+894 
-907 VSPAI
+907 
-912 NCPVVCKV
+912 
-920 TKETGTPYWNVLV
+920 
-933 TALYK
+933 
-938 TGTGAIFID
+938 
-947 SASGNYSTQVMF
+947 
-959 SISKINVT
+959 
-967 GIKLDRTEA
+967 
-976 TMRVGQT
+976 
-983 MTLTPTIAP
+983 
-992 SNASIK
+992 
-998 TVRWESSDSSVGY
+998 
-1011 VSQSGIV
+1011 
-1018 TAKSAGKVRITARS
+1018 
-1032 SDNNAIVAT
+1032 
-1041 CTILIRSTTVDPGTS
+1041 
-1056 EGVGF
+1056 
-1061 EDWN
+1061 

>member
-1 MMKKHIISFFIAALC
+1 MSR
-16 LFFSCEEPVVPVSS
+16 
-30 VTMDKGVQSI
+30 
-40 AINES
+40 
-45 CTVKA
+45 
-50 IVSPSN
+50 
-56 ATNTKVLW
+56 
-64 TVENASVI
+64 
-72 EYSDLGEG
+72 
-80 SITVTGRQVGTSK
+80 VTG
-93 VIARSD
+93 
-99 DGGYIAS
+99 
-106 CEISV
+106 
-111 GKGVERIELEPAEL
+111 
-125 QLKKGDSQ
+125 
-133 TLTASIF
+133 
-140 PADATCQTLHWGTS
+140 
-154 DSKVASVDE
+154 
-163 DGKVTAVGNGSAT
+163 
-176 VFVSSSDGGYT
+176 
-187 AYCNVYVG
+187 
-195 TPLGSLSLDPGEYTL
+195 
-210 ESIGSSFKIAPVF
+210 
-223 YPEDATGT
+223 
-231 ELSWTSADPKI
+231 
-242 ASVSSDGTVTAIGPG
+242 
-257 TTAITAAAAGGAITS
+257 
-272 KCVVTVL
+272 
-279 SPALAIKISDSRLS
+279 
-293 LEEGE
+293 
-298 EATITASV
+298 
-306 FPSDATQSTLTWRSD
+306 
-321 KPEVATVDQDG
+321 
-332 NVRAVKAGVAVI
+332 
-344 TVSVSE
+344 
-350 TVFETCTVT
+350 
-359 VVSCF
+359 
-364 TDISF
+364 ISF
-369 DVDKLD
+369 DVDELE
-375 ILPGESRQLN
+375 ILPGESHQLN
-385 VTVRPENASVPDV
+385 VTVLPENASVPDV
-398 TWSSDNPKVAK
+398 NWSSDNAKVAK
-409 VSDTGLVEGI
+409 VSDTGLVTGH
-419 SAGEA
+419 SAGVA
-424 TIHAVTKDGGKMATC
+424 TIHAVTRDGGKMATC

-493 VAAGSGLDATVTPV
+493 VTAGSGLDATVTPV

-528 LTVMQHVTGVSINKS
+528 LTVKQHVTGVSISKS

-559 KPDDATDTRLTW
+559 KPEDATDTRLTW
-571 SSSDKTVATVANGKV
+571 SSSDKTVATVANGLV

-615 HATGLDLS
+615 HVTGLDLS
-623 HSTRTIY
+623 ASTLTIN

-646 SDKSVTWAS
+646 SDKSVTWTS

-677 VITATSN
+677 EITATSN
-684 DGGFSKSCKVTV
+684 DGGFSKTCKVTV
-696 IEPLVPA
+696 VEPLVPA

-718 ESGSLEL
+718 DSGALEL

-733 EILEWKSSDPSVA
+733 EKLKWESSDPSVA
-746 TVNAGDIKALAAGT
+746 TVNNGDIKALAAGT
-760 TTITVRGSNTSASA
+760 TTITVRGINTSASA

-788 LDRTTLSLEMGKTAT
+788 LDRTTLSLEMGETAT

-837 TVSPGTSQITVTTK
+837 TVSPGTAQITVTTK

-865 RVVPITSIS
+865 RIVPITSIS
-874 YAEKDGPAVKLN
+874 YAEKGTTVKMN
-886 MGESYNIR
+886 MGESYTIR
-894 VKVSPDDATEQIK
+894 VKVSPDNATEQIK
-907 VSPAI
+907 VSPAL
-912 NCPVVCKV
+912 NCPVVCEA

-967 GIKLDRTEA
+967 GIKLDKTEA

>member
-1 MMKKHIISFFIAALC
+1 MKKHIIPFFIAALC

-111 GKGVERIELEPAEL
+111 GKGVERIELEPVEL

-210 ESIGSSFKIAPVF
+210 ESIGSSFKITPVF
-223 YPEDATGT
+223 YPEDATDT
-231 ELSWTSADPKI
+231 EVSWTSADPKI
-242 ASVSSDGTVTAIGPG
+242 ASVSSDGTVTAIAPG
-257 TTAITAAAAGGAITS
+257 TTAITAAAAGGTITS

-298 EATITASV
+298 EATLTASV

-359 VVSCF
+359 VVSRV
-364 TDISF
+364 TGISF
-369 DVDKLD
+369 DVDELE
-375 ILPGESRQLN
+375 ILPGESHQLK
-385 VTVRPENASVPDV
+385 VTVLPENASVPDV
-398 TWSSDNPKVAK
+398 NWSSDNAKVAK
-409 VSDTGLVEGI
+409 VSDTGLVTGL

-493 VAAGSGLDATVTPV
+493 VTAGSGLDATVTPV
-507 AAGTATITVSTP
+507 AAGTATITVSTQ

-528 LTVMQHVTGVSINKS
+528 LTVMQHVTGVSISKS

-592 STQIRVTSFEG
+592 SVQIRVTTFEG
-603 GFQAVCNLTVKQ
+603 GFQDVCNLTVKQ
-615 HATGLDLS
+615 HVTGLDLS

-646 SDKSVTWAS
+646 SDKSVTWTS

-677 VITATSN
+677 EITATSN

-746 TVNAGDIKALAAGT
+746 TVNAGDITALAAGT

-788 LDRTTLSLEMGKTAT
+788 LDRTTLSLEMGETAT

-837 TVSPGTSQITVTTK
+837 TVSPGTAQITVTTK

-874 YAEKDGPAVKLN
+874 YAEKGTTVKMN

-894 VKVSPDDATEQIK
+894 VKVSPDDATEQIT

-912 NCPVVCKV
+912 NCPVVCKP

-959 SISKINVT
+959 SISKIAVT
-967 GIKLDRTEA
+967 GIELDRTEA

>member
-1 MMKKHIISFFIAALC
+1 MMKKHIIPFFIAALC

-223 YPEDATGT
+223 YPEDATDT
-231 ELSWTSADPKI
+231 EVSWTSADPKI

-257 TTAITAAAAGGAITS
+257 TTAITAAAAGGTITS

-298 EATITASV
+298 EATLSASV

-321 KPEVATVDQDG
+321 KPEVATVDQNG

-359 VVSCF
+359 VVSRV
-364 TDISF
+364 TGISF
-369 DVDKLD
+369 DVDELE
-375 ILPGESRQLN
+375 ILPGESHQLN
-385 VTVRPENASVPDV
+385 VTVLPENASVPDV
-398 TWSSDNPKVAK
+398 NWSSDNAKVAK
-409 VSDTGLVEGI
+409 VSDTGLVTGH
-419 SAGEA
+419 SAGVA
-424 TIHAVTKDGGKMATC
+424 TIHAVTRDGGKMATC

-461 GDSPLALTAAIT
+461 GDSPLALTATIT

-493 VAAGSGLDATVTPV
+493 VTAGSGLDATVTPV
-507 AAGTATITVSTP
+507 AAGTATITVSTQ

-528 LTVMQHVTGVSINKS
+528 LTVMQHVTGVSISKS

-592 STQIRVTSFEG
+592 SVQIRVTTFEG
-603 GFQAVCNLTVKQ
+603 GFQDVCNLTVKQ
-615 HATGLDLS
+615 HVTGLDLS

-646 SDKSVTWAS
+646 SDKSVTWTS

-677 VITATSN
+677 EITATSN

-718 ESGSLEL
+718 ENGSLEL

-746 TVNAGDIKALAAGT
+746 TVNAGDITALAAGT

-788 LDRTTLSLEMGKTAT
+788 LDRTTLSLEMGETAT
-803 LVATVLPEDARDKTV
+803 LLATVLPEDARDKTV

-837 TVSPGTSQITVTTK
+837 TVSPGTAQITVTTK

-874 YAEKDGPAVKLN
+874 YAEKGTTVKMN

-894 VKVSPDDATEQIK
+894 VKVSPDDATEQIT

-912 NCPVVCKV
+912 NCPVVCKP

-967 GIKLDRTEA
+967 GIELDRTEA

-998 TVRWESSDSSVGY
+998 TVKWESSDSSVGY